1 MLLPNDFIRI
11 ANEDNSLVAKN
22 KWLINESKI
31 LSEIIKVLNKIGL
44 KISLKNKKVEQYY
57 ALPNIKEEFNKLF
70 IDDEDP
76 ENIKVKN
83 MDLFQRRILGT
94 LSYYK
99 TTGSD
104 VFPTM
109 LPETMRHMNM
119 TNHQLNKYVE
129 VRRKEMDMDDR
140 KKRFGNKNAGD
151 LNSVYR
157 AFSRMICNF
166 VFPDDI
172 VRAFPQDIRF
182 VMKKELGKDESKSSN
197 DVDDADDKKDINKA
211 VALAYD
217 KQLSQAMDKLSKSE
231 ALDKGNL
238 KKYYSPKFAQ
248 MLDDINTSPG
258 SVLVYSQFRMI
269 EGLGIFKEVL
279 NRDGYIEI
287 NIIKNE
293 EFGYII
299 ENVDVFDEKYD
310 NKRYVVFNADRTKT
324 NILMNLF
331 NGELSLLP
339 DNIKSQLPD
348 NIDQLYGKFVKTM
361 MITQSGAEG
370 ISLKNVRRVLITEY
384 FWNSVRIDQVIG
396 RAVRTCSHKALPKE
410 DQNVGVFM
418 YIMKLT
424 KEQLINNPTLRKK
437 DNDLTT
443 DEHILGIAKKKE
455 GLINIFLDML
465 KASSMDC
472 VINANKN
479 KPLKNGYKC
488 YNWAINANDN
498 KLSYTHNI
506 KDDNKIQ
513 QHQKMQKIRK
523 NKGSVVSRNG
533 VKYVSMNNKLY
544 DYYSYINAGIL
555 NEVSI

>member
-1 MLLPNDFIRI
+1 
-11 ANEDNSLVAKN
+11 
-22 KWLINESKI
+22 
-31 LSEIIKVLNKIGL
+31 
-44 KISLKNKKVEQYY
+44 
-57 ALPNIKEEFNKLF
+57 
-70 IDDEDP
+70 
-76 ENIKVKN
+76 
-83 MDLFQRRILGT
+83 
-94 LSYYK
+94 
-99 TTGSD
+99 
-104 VFPTM
+104 
-109 LPETMRHMNM
+109 
-119 TNHQLNKYVE
+119 
-129 VRRKEMDMDDR
+129 
-140 KKRFGNKNAGD
+140 
-151 LNSVYR
+151 
-157 AFSRMICNF
+157 
-166 VFPDDI
+166 
-172 VRAFPQDIRF
+172 
-182 VMKKELGKDESKSSN
+182 
-197 DVDDADDKKDINKA
+197 
-211 VALAYD
+211 
-217 KQLSQAMDKLSKSE
+217 
-231 ALDKGNL
+231 
-238 KKYYSPKFAQ
+238 
-248 MLDDINTSPG
+248 
-258 SVLVYSQFRMI
+258 
-269 EGLGIFKEVL
+269 
-279 NRDGYIEI
+279 
-287 NIIKNE
+287 
-293 EFGYII
+293 
-299 ENVDVFDEKYD
+299 
-310 NKRYVVFNADRTKT
+310 
-324 NILMNLF
+324 MNLF

-472 VINANKN
+472 IINANKN
-479 KPLKNGYKC
+479 KPLQNGYKC

-533 VKYVSMNNKLY
+533 VKYVSMNNKIY

-555 NEVSI
+555 NEINI

>member
-1 MLLPNDFIRI
+1 M
-11 ANEDNSLVAKN
+11 E
-22 KWLINESKI
+22 
-31 LSEIIKVLNKIGL
+31 
-44 KISLKNKKVEQYY
+44 
-57 ALPNIKEEFNKLF
+57 
-70 IDDEDP
+70 
-76 ENIKVKN
+76 
-83 MDLFQRRILGT
+83 
-94 LSYYK
+94 
-99 TTGSD
+99 
-104 VFPTM
+104 
-109 LPETMRHMNM
+109 
-119 TNHQLNKYVE
+119 
-129 VRRKEMDMDDR
+129 MDDR
-140 KKRFGNKNAGD
+140 KKKFGNKNAGD

-172 VRAFPQDIRF
+172 DRAFPQDIRF
-182 VMKKELGKDESKSSN
+182 VMKKELGKDDSKSASE
-197 DVDDADDKKDINKA
+197 VEGVDDKKDINKA
-211 VALAYD
+211 VAVEYD
-217 KQLSQAMDKLSKSE
+217 KQLSQAMNKLSKSK
-231 ALDKGNL
+231 ALDKDNL

-287 NIIKNE
+287 NIIKND

-299 ENVDVFDEKYD
+299 EDVEVFDKKYD
-310 NKRYVVFNADRTKT
+310 NKRYVIFNADRTKT

-331 NGELSLLP
+331 NGEISLLP

-348 NIDQLYGKFVKTM
+348 NIEQLYGKFVKTM

-498 KLSYTHNI
+498 KLSYTNNI

-544 DYYSYINAGIL
+544 DYYSYTNAGIL
-555 NEVSI
+555 NEVNI